1 MIEVVEIAINL
12 DNISNEMCVPDKT
25 ENVTIKLFNMTAI
38 IIESKSSLK
47 LVSCDC
53 KCRFKCEASNL
64 NQKFTTINVTVNVK
78 IHSNSMFVKKTASG
92 IIVNM
97 FVNVMKYVKLMNF

>member
-1 MIEVVEIAINL
+1 MVEIAINL

-53 KCRFKCEASNL
+53 KCGFKCEASNL
-64 NQKFTTINVTVNVK
+64 NKKFTTINVTVNVK
-78 IHSNSMFVKKTASG
+78 IYSNSMFVKKTASG
-92 IIVNM
+92 IIVNV

>member
-1 MIEVVEIAINL
+1 MVEIAINL

-38 IIESKSSLK
+38 IIESKSSSK

-64 NQKFTTINVTVNVK
+64 NQKPTTINVTVNVK
-78 IHSNSMFVKKTASG
+78 IRSNRMFVKKTASG
-92 IIVNM
+92 IIVNV

>member
-1 MIEVVEIAINL
+1 MEIVINL
-12 DNISNEMCVPDKT
+12 DDISNEMCVPDKT

-92 IIVNM
+92 IIVNV